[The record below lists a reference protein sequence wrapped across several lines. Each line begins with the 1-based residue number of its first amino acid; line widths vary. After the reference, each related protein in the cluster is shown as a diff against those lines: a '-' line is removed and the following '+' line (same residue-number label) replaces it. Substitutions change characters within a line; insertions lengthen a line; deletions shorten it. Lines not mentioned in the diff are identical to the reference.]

1 MKIPVRPAM
10 LLREVLPRMFAD
22 ALALCAALFLA
33 FSSYLAGYVVLW
45 KHFPHP
51 PQLEAAFRVLYAE
64 NILLLVCLGLGI
76 FWLSGFYTRSRAY
89 QTRYKALLIVNAV
102 TLTYLIE
109 IVLYSFVLRIDTMPR
124 GVVLLGW
131 LYSVGFIAGGRLW
144 KDSIVESGTILPAGS
159 SAGREIANVLVI
171 GGAGYIGSALA
182 RQLLDA
188 GYRVRVMDS
197 LMFSDAPVAGLIRH
211 PRFELLHA
219 DFRHVESLVKAMRNV
234 DAVIH
239 LAAIVGDPACTIKA
253 DLTKEINYAATRL
266 LVEVA
271 KGAGAGRLLFAST
284 CSVYGAADFLM
295 DERTDTSPL
304 SLYAQT
310 KLDSERAILDARSAA
325 LHPTC
330 LRLATVFGLSPRPRF
345 DLVVNLLTAR
355 AVEEGKIMI
364 SNREQ
369 WRPFIHVND
378 VARAFL
384 CVLQSPPAAVSGEI
398 FNVGSYHLNYT
409 LGDVAEMIRQRV
421 PGLHIEYRENPD
433 KRNYRVS
440 FDKIHSRLGFVC
452 ATGLDQGI
460 GEIMRAID
468 SGQVKNYRDKL
479 FSNYEYLLDAR
490 DDLLKSEPGVR
501 LFGVL
506 EPDDA
511 AEAPAVSKAY
521 AAGAAS

>member
-1 MKIPVRPAM
+1 MRPSIRPAV
-10 LLREVLPRMFAD
+10 LLREIAPRILAD
-22 ALALCAALFLA
+22 ALALCTALFLA
-33 FSSYLAGYVVLW
+33 FSTYFAGYAVYW
-45 KHFPHP
+45 KQIPNQ
-51 PQLEAAFRVLYAE
+51 PQLEEAFRVLYAE
-64 NILLLVCLGLGI
+64 NILLLLCLGLGI
-76 FWLSGFYTRSRAY
+76 FWLSGFYTHSRAY
-89 QTRYKALLIVNAV
+89 QARYKSLLIVNAV

-109 IVLYSFVLRIDTMPR
+109 VLLYSFVLRIDTMPR
-124 GVVLLGW
+124 GVVLLAW
-131 LYSVGFIAGGRLW
+131 IYSVTLIAGARLL
-144 KDSIVESGTILPAGS
+144 KDRVADSERILGKTS
-159 SAGREIANVLVI
+159 SASQEIRKVLVI
-171 GGAGYIGSALA
+171 GGAGCIGSALC
-182 RQLLDA
+182 RQLLEA

-197 LMFSDAPVAGLIRH
+197 LLYSEAPLAGVLHH
-211 PRFELLHA
+211 PHFELLRA
-219 DFRHVESLVKAMRNV
+219 DFRHVESMVKAMRNV

-266 LVEVA
+266 LTEVA
-271 KGAGAGRLLFAST
+271 KGAGASRLLFAST

-295 DERTDTSPL
+295 DERTATAPI

-310 KLDSERAILDARSAA
+310 KLDSERTILEARSAT

-355 AVEEGKIMI
+355 AMQEGRIII

-378 VARAFL
+378 AARAFL
-384 CVLQSPPAAVSGEI
+384 CVLQSPAGAVSGEI
-398 FNVGSYHLNYT
+398 FNAGSYHLNYT
-409 LGDVAEMIRQRV
+409 IGDVAEKIRELV
-421 PGLHIEYRENPD
+421 PTVTVEYRENPD

-452 ATGLDQGI
+452 TTGLEEGI
-460 GEIMRAID
+460 KEIMWAIE

-479 FSNYEYLLDAR
+479 FSNYECLLDAG

-511 AEAPAVSKAY
+511 AEAQVAPKAY